1 MVVTDDKQ
9 RNVLILLSTGKL
21 GSGVVDAFLAAD
33 DDYNYQIFGCT
44 RDVNSPSLLSKGVT
58 PVHFTYGDKQSIQ
71 DAIKISKPD
80 ILVVITACSVA
91 TSLEQ
96 EYDHGMIILDAA
108 KEERVPHIILTSS
121 VGPAQGVVY
130 PEGAWH
136 LHSKRLLEEYIKQLD
151 LPSYW

>member
-1 MVVTDDKQ
+1 MVITDNQ

-21 GSGVVDAFLAAD
+21 GSGICDAFLSTD
-33 DDYNYQIFGCT
+33 EDYEIFGCT

-58 PVHFTYGDKQSIQ
+58 PVHFIYGDKQSIQ
-71 DAIKISKPD
+71 NAIKISKPD

-91 TSLEQ
+91 KSRQ
-96 EYDHGMIILDAA
+96 EEFDHGKLILDSA
-108 KEERVPHIILTSS
+108 KEEKVPHVILTSS
-121 VGPAQGVVY
+121 VGPVQGGVY

-151 LPSYW
+151 LPSYR